1 MGGRGA
7 DVSHKLRYPLL
18 PNFRRLCVRACV
30 LLCSE
35 FLTPLFSNPRD
46 KVCNISTISKIN
58 ACRIKVKK
66 KRGVGRRRRRRR
78 KKKGCGE
85 KKKKRMDIVSSTG
98 SGRARIFIVTSL
110 NRSKVSLS
118 LHNER
123 LC

>member
-1 MGGRGA
+1 MHVELKSG
-7 DVSHKLRYPLL
+7 
-18 PNFRRLCVRACV
+18 
-30 LLCSE
+30 
-35 FLTPLFSNPRD
+35 
-46 KVCNISTISKIN
+46 
-58 ACRIKVKK
+58 K
-66 KRGVGRRRRRRR
+66 KRGGNEEEEEEE
-78 KKKGCGE
+78 KKGRGGG